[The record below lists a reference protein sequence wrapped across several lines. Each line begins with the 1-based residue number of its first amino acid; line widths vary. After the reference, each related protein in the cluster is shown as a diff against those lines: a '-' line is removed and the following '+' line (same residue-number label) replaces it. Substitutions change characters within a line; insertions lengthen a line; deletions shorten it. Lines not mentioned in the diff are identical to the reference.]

1 MIFHHSELFIEE
13 INMSLFIHLALWSLL
28 VTAAFST
35 ETDIACLKSI
45 KDSFE
50 DPRNSWK
57 YSWNLN
63 NNTGDFLCYFKGVD
77 CWHEDENRVLNLHLV
92 NLGLRG
98 NFPRGIE
105 NCTSITGLNLS
116 GNQLSGTIP
125 SDICNKIPYISVLDL
140 SNNSISGEIPSG
152 FANCSYLN
160 VLRLDNNQL
169 TGQIPAQISLL
180 YRIKSFSV
188 ANNLLSGPVPNFRFT
203 VEADSFANNS
213 GLCGRPLDPCL
224 RSPPNEFSFSF
235 ITGFVVGYM
244 VAIALVLYLYFW
256 FSMSK
261 RSKKKSMEK
270 KIKKGRQP
278 IDGRRMDIKMS
289 TLERLVTRMSFKEIC
304 EVTSNFSK
312 ENVIGLGNMGT
323 MYKATLPNGW
333 FLAIKRLH
341 NSQHFKKEFVTEVMT
356 LGRLRHSNLVP
367 LLGFCKDKKEMLLVY
382 KYISNGT
389 LFDWLHHVN
398 AIDWTLRVKVAIGLA
413 RGLAWIHYNPSV
425 QAVHLNIN
433 SKCIL
438 LDQKFEPKLSNFGG
452 ALFINPNE
460 TQSTRD
466 FIVNREFW
474 DIGFVKKDV
483 HSFGMILLEL
493 ITGKDPCR
501 IIKSFS
507 IFNKTPKELT
517 TDLST
522 SSSGFYDAIEKC
534 IVGQGNDG
542 EIFQVLRIAC
552 DCVQDF
558 PDRRPTMLQVYRALR
573 AIGERHGLTDDS
585 DMLSQTEIAMFKF
598 DLK

>member
-1 MIFHHSELFIEE
+1 
-13 INMSLFIHLALWSLL
+13 MSLFIHLALWSLL

-224 RSPPNEFSFSF
+224 RSPPNELSFSF

-356 LGRLRHSNLVP
+356 LGRNLSP
-367 LLGFCKDKKEMLLVY
+367 NYRILVEHC
-382 KYISNGT
+382 S
-389 LFDWLHHVN
+389 
-398 AIDWTLRVKVAIGLA
+398 
-413 RGLAWIHYNPSV
+413 
-425 QAVHLNIN
+425 
-433 SKCIL
+433 SK
-438 LDQKFEPKLSNFGG
+438 
-452 ALFINPNE
+452 PNE